1 MAKTVKGNK
10 GNIKATIASA
20 HVQGAVQGAA
30 EDAHKKLVQQSVETE
45 IKKLKARD
53 SDDTSIFGKRL
64 HRRGWAAM

>member
-20 HVQGAVQGAA
+20 HVQGAA